1 MKDKEKQ
8 GIVIPD
14 ADLISAMESL
24 KIYGG
29 KGHSA
34 DPDDLNYYC
43 KGAYC
48 SNCKCSDQYRST
60 ETGDCNIYC
69 GTGVGC
75 QR

>member
-48 SNCKCSDQYRST
+48 
-60 ETGDCNIYC
+60 
-69 GTGVGC
+69 
-75 QR
+75 